1 MNPDFIS
8 IQMTDGELKYSHKK
22 SGLGLTVTTKELIV
36 QKPHVNYYIPLQAI
50 LSIVPFEAK
59 GHTLTFSSRNGGGSE
74 LTSMS
79 AGLPHYRLS
88 VSGLRLHNRSGI
100 FTMGAVEFIVPLRDE
115 LLLTVSRLSG
125 LHAVE

>member
-59 GHTLTFSSRNGGGSE
+59 GRTLTLSSRSGGGSE

-79 AGLPHYRLS
+79 AGLPHYKLS
-88 VSGLRLHNRSGI
+88 VSGVKLHNRSGI

>member
-59 GHTLTFSSRNGGGSE
+59 GRTLTLSSRSGGRSE

-79 AGLPHYRLS
+79 AGLPHYKLS
-88 VSGLRLHNRSGI
+88 VSGVRLHNRSGI
-100 FTMGAVEFIVPLRDE
+100 FTMGTVEFIVPLRDE